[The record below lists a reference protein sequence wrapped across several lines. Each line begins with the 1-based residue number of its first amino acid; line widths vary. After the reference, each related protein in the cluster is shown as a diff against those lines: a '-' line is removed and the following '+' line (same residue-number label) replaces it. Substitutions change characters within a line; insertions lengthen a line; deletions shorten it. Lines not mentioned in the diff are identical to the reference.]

1 MGTRASNVRG
11 SAQACQARSSCVP
24 TPVFRA
30 RRKASFQ
37 QIVSQ
42 GISDSYLHW
51 PGIEATLQLSQSTN
65 AKVVIIGSFKDGLP
79 VIARQRECP
88 RPTRAGPISDP
99 TMTRS

>member
-1 MGTRASNVRG
+1 VRG

-65 AKVVIIGSFKDGLP
+65 AKVVIIGSVKDGLP